1 MMRGGAVALLLAAAF
16 ACNSDG
22 GAPGQSA
29 TVTPTSTPPAT
40 ASQQRIVIFHGSS
53 GEYEMAVEI
62 ADDPQ
67 ERSVGLMH
75 RETLPDDAGM
85 LFAWPEDTADA
96 FWMRNALIPLSIAFL
111 KADGTIVHI
120 EDMEPLTDATHTS
133 PEPYRYAI
141 EANQGWFASHGVG
154 AGDVADIPAI
164 ATSR

>member
-1 MMRGGAVALLLAAAF
+1 MIRWGAAALLLAAAF

-29 TVTPTSTPPAT
+29 TVTPPSTPSNT
-40 ASQQRIVIFHGSS
+40 ASQQATVMFHGSN
-53 GEYEMAVEI
+53 GDYEIAVEI
-62 ADDPQ
+62 ADNQQ

-75 RETLPDDAGM
+75 REFLADDAGM
-85 LFAWPEDTADA
+85 LFAWPEDTAGA
-96 FWMRNALIPLSIAFL
+96 FWMRNTLIPLSIAFL